1 MTKIETIIFT
11 IESLPSQNKLLEG
24 THTMQDINF
33 PSFKKQFLPSFK
45 KQVKELS

>member
-24 THTMQDINF
+24 THTIQDINF
-33 PSFKKQFLPSFK
+33 PSFKKKFLPSFK
-45 KQVKELS
+45 VKELS

>member
-24 THTMQDINF
+24 THSIQDILF
-33 PSFKKQFLPSFK
+33 LALKSSFFLALKSK
-45 KQVKELS
+45 